1 VLVRGRFREITDPEA
16 RAADRRALVRGFGG
30 SASAV
35 TTAHGHS
42 VTLADAVIF
51 EIIVDSM
58 TGRAE
63 SL

>member
-1 VLVRGRFREITDPEA
+1 MLVDAFD
-16 RAADRRALVRGFGG
+16 G

-35 TTAHGHS
+35 TTPHGHS

-51 EIIVDSM
+51 DIVIGSIA
-58 TGRAE
+58 GRAE